1 MCFKQIIIALVLI
14 YQVNPAR
21 LLCNSALFVADRILT
36 NMNTYIIMIIAALAL
51 VSNAMAS
58 DYFGKSS
65 KASSKSGKG
74 SIKCNPYSGKAEKS
88 AYTKASKMVSVLV
101 SVFHPKLY
109 SI

>member
-1 MCFKQIIIALVLI
+1 
-14 YQVNPAR
+14 
-21 LLCNSALFVADRILT
+21 
-36 NMNTYIIMIIAALAL
+36 MIIAALAL
-51 VSNAMAS
+51 VKSNAMAS

-65 KASSKSGKG
+65 KASSKSGKC